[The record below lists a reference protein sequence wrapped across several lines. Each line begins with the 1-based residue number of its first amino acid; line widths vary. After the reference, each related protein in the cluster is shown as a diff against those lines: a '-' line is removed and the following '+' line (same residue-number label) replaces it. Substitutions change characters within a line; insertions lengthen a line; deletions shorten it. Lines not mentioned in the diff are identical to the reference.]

1 MLRLSIGRGMKLD
14 LEIESNNSDNLE
26 PVICGLSK
34 ASLQDI
40 LHIENL
46 SDAPAWNEKLF
57 LEEFSNQ
64 FAHFFGARVN
74 GELAGFLLCHCI
86 NDEAHIMKFGVLPQY
101 RAKGVG
107 RNLISYVLRDLHTN
121 AAKWVTLEV
130 RKGNEVARRLY
141 ESLGFSEVG
150 IREGYYS
157 DNKEDALILSLS
169 ISHFLDIYGEHPQ
182 LQNNDREK
190 QKAFHL
196 F

>member
-1 MLRLSIGRGMKLD
+1 MKVA
-14 LEIESNNSDNLE
+14 IEKADHNENTE

-40 LHIENL
+40 LRIEIL

-57 LEEFSNQ
+57 QEEFVNEH
-64 FAHFFGARVN
+64 AHFFGARIN
-74 GELAGFLLCHCI
+74 GILAGFLLCHCI
-86 NDEAHIMKFGVLPQY
+86 NDEAHILKFGVLPEH

-107 RNLISYVLRDLHTN
+107 RSLISYVIRDLHAN

-130 RKGNEVARRLY
+130 RRSNSVAKNLY

-169 ISHFLDIYGEHPQ
+169 ISHFLDIYGEHPVPKS
-182 LQNNDREK
+182 NDREK